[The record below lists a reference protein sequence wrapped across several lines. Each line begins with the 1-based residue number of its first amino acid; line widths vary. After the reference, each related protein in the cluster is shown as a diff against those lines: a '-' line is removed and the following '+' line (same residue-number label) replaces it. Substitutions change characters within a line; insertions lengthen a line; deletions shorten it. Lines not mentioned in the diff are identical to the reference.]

1 MKTSTDYC
9 QFLIFFDRKEKRGV
23 GGFTHNTE
31 LSFQN
36 KFKRYK
42 ELGVTYSCDP
52 ILHVISLAKCT
63 RRRLKAHTMLSKS
76 SSSISDLLPFR
87 FISKSTPS

>member
-9 QFLIFFDRKEKRGV
+9 QILIFLTEKRK
-23 GGFTHNTE
+23 GGEGFMHNTE

-36 KFKRYK
+36 KFCMVQRSWSDI
-42 ELGVTYSCDP
+42 SCDQ
-52 ILHVISLAKCT
+52 IVHVISLTKCT
-63 RRRLKAHTMLSKS
+63 RRRLKEAHTMLSKS
-76 SSSISDLLPFR
+76 SSSILDLLPFR